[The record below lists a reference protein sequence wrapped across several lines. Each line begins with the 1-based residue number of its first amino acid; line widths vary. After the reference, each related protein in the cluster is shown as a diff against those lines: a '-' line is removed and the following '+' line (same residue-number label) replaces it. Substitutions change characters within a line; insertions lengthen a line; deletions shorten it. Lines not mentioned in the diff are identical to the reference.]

1 MKHFKGIQASP
12 GIAIGPVYLYDPE
25 EFLVDQRRVHPRD
38 IPAEESRL
46 RDAIAAV
53 AEDFAATRAH
63 VEDVLGK
70 EHAQIFDAH
79 LLILQDAALFDP
91 TIARIRDEA
100 RNAEYA
106 FWTTFRHLRRQFE
119 AIQDDYLRERGT
131 DLLGIEKRV
140 LAKLCNWEKA
150 GLDRLPHEAIVVAR
164 DLMPDDMAH
173 MQPDRVLGLITEVGG
188 PTSHAIILARGL
200 EIPAVVSV
208 VHALSEA
215 RMGDMAIV
223 DGQRGHFILHPDR
236 ETLAHYR
243 RLSKKL
249 RARKAGLVDSRDLPA
264 ETTDGVRVALQA
276 NVELPNEV
284 HSAMAYGAEGV
295 GLYRTEYLYLAQNT
309 LPDEASQ
316 VAAYSQMAER
326 IAPQPLV
333 IRTLDLGGDKMSH
346 VLNTQ
351 PEMNPFLGLRSI
363 RLTME
368 HRDLFKTQL
377 RAILKASAVGNVKV
391 MFPLISGVG
400 ELREALLVLAEVR
413 EELTR
418 EGVPFD
424 DRCPVGVMIEVPA
437 AALVADQL
445 AREVNFFSIGTNDL
459 IQYTLAV
466 DRGNDLVAYL
476 FEPFHPAVLRLIKR
490 VIDAAHAQQIP
501 VTVCGEMAGNPHSG
515 LLLMG
520 MGVDKLSMTPS
531 ALPEVKRAIRAVS
544 FDQLQSLAEDVLNM
558 HVIAEIRARIT
569 HAFSE
574 EDDAGEARGQESVRP
589 STHKNAA
596 QA

>member
-1 MKHFKGIQASP
+1 MKHFTGIQASP
-12 GIAIGPVYLYDPE
+12 GIAIGTVYRYDPE
-25 EFLVDQRRVHPRD
+25 EFLVDQRRVSPRD
-38 IPAEESRL
+38 IPAEEARL

-63 VEDVLGK
+63 VEAVLGK

-79 LLILQDAALFDP
+79 LLILQDAALLDP
-91 TIARIRDEA
+91 TLARIRNEA
-100 RNAEYA
+100 YNAEYA
-106 FWTTFRHLRRQFE
+106 FWTTFQYLRRQFE
-119 AIQDDYLRERGT
+119 AIQDEYLRERGA
-131 DLLGIEKRV
+131 DLLSIEKRV

-150 GLDRLPHEAIVVAR
+150 GLDRLPHKAIVVAR

-173 MQPDRVLGLITEVGG
+173 LQPDTVSGLVTEVGG

-208 VHALSEA
+208 VDALAEA
-215 RMGDMAIV
+215 RMGDRAIV
-223 DGQRGHFILHPDR
+223 DGRRGHFILHPDKK
-236 ETLAHYR
+236 TLAQYR
-243 RLSKKL
+243 RLSEELK
-249 RARKAGLVDSRDLPA
+249 ARKAGLAGSRDLPA
-264 ETTDGVRVALQA
+264 ETTDGVRIALQA

-284 HSAMAYGAEGV
+284 PSALAYGAEGV

-309 LPDEASQ
+309 LPDEAAQ
-316 VAAYSQMAER
+316 TAAYSQMAER

-351 PEMNPFLGLRSI
+351 REMNPFLGLRSI

-377 RAILKASAVGNVKV
+377 RAILKASASGNVNV
-391 MFPLISGVG
+391 MFPLISGVD
-400 ELREALLVLAEVR
+400 ELRGAKSVLAEVR
-413 EELTR
+413 EELAR
-418 EGVPFD
+418 ERVPFD
-424 DRCPVGVMIEVPA
+424 DRCPIGVMIEVPS
-437 AALVADQL
+437 AALVADEL
-445 AREVNFFSIGTNDL
+445 AREVDFFSIGTNDL

-476 FEPFHPAVLRLIKR
+476 FEPFHPAVLRLLKR
-490 VIDAAHAQQIP
+490 VIDAAHARQIP
-501 VTVCGEMAGNPHSG
+501 VTVCGEMAGNPQSG

-531 ALPEVKRAIRAVS
+531 ALPEVKRAIRAAS
-544 FDQLQSLAEDVLNM
+544 FDQLRSLADDVLAM
-558 HVIAEIRARIT
+558 HVIADIRARIT
-569 HAFSE
+569 AAE
-574 EDDAGEARGQESVRP
+574 EKR
-589 STHKNAA
+589 
-596 QA
+596 

>member
-1 MKHFKGIQASP
+1 MKHFTGIQASP
-12 GIAIGPVYLYDPE
+12 GIAIGSVYRYDPE
-25 EFLVDQRRVHPRD
+25 EFLVDQRRVPPRD
-38 IPAEESRL
+38 IPAEEARL

-63 VEDVLGK
+63 VEAVLGK

-79 LLILQDAALFDP
+79 LLILQDAALLDP
-91 TIARIRDEA
+91 TLARIRNEA
-100 RNAEYA
+100 YNAEYA
-106 FWTTFRHLRRQFE
+106 FWTTFQDLRRQFE
-119 AIQDDYLRERGT
+119 AIQDEYLRERGA
-131 DLLGIEKRV
+131 DLLSIEKRV

-150 GLDRLPHEAIVVAR
+150 GLDRLPHKAIVVAR

-173 MQPDRVLGLITEVGG
+173 LQPDTVSGLVTEVGG

-208 VHALSEA
+208 VDALAEA
-215 RMGDMAIV
+215 RMGDRAIV
-223 DGQRGHFILHPDR
+223 DGRRGHFILHPDKK
-236 ETLAHYR
+236 TLAQYR
-243 RLSKKL
+243 RLSEELK
-249 RARKAGLVDSRDLPA
+249 ARKAGLAGSRDLPA
-264 ETTDGVRVALQA
+264 ETTDGVRIALQA

-284 HSAMAYGAEGV
+284 PSALAYGAEGV

-309 LPDEASQ
+309 LPDEAAQ
-316 VAAYSQMAER
+316 TAAYSQMAER

-351 PEMNPFLGLRSI
+351 REMNPFLGLRSI

-377 RAILKASAVGNVKV
+377 RAILKASASGNVNV
-391 MFPLISGVG
+391 MFPLISGVD
-400 ELREALLVLAEVR
+400 ELRGAKEVLAEVR
-413 EELTR
+413 EELAR
-418 EGVPFD
+418 ERVPFD
-424 DRCPVGVMIEVPA
+424 DRCPIGVMIEVPS
-437 AALVADQL
+437 AALVADEL
-445 AREVNFFSIGTNDL
+445 AREVDFFSIGTNDL

-476 FEPFHPAVLRLIKR
+476 FEPFHPAVLRLLKR
-490 VIDAAHAQQIP
+490 VIDAAHARQIP
-501 VTVCGEMAGNPHSG
+501 VTVCGEMAGNPQSG

-531 ALPEVKRAIRAVS
+531 ALPEVKRAIRAAS
-544 FDQLQSLAEDVLNM
+544 FDQLRSLADDVLAM
-558 HVIAEIRARIT
+558 HVIADIRARIT
-569 HAFSE
+569 SAE
-574 EDDAGEARGQESVRP
+574 EKR
-589 STHKNAA
+589 
-596 QA
+596 

>member
-1 MKHFKGIQASP
+1 MKHFTGIQASP
-12 GIAIGPVYLYDPE
+12 GIAIGQVYRYDPE

-38 IPAEESRL
+38 IPAEEARL

-53 AEDFAATRAH
+53 AEDFATTRAH
-63 VEDVLGK
+63 VEAMLGK

-79 LLILQDAALFDP
+79 LLILQDAALLNP
-91 TIARIRDEA
+91 TIARIRNEA
-100 RNAEYA
+100 YNAEYA
-106 FWTTFRHLRRQFE
+106 FWTTFQNLRRQFE
-119 AIQDDYLRERGT
+119 AIQDDYLRERGA

-150 GLDRLPHEAIVVAR
+150 GLDRLPHKAIVVAR
-164 DLMPDDMAH
+164 DLMPDDMAYL
-173 MQPDRVLGLITEVGG
+173 QPDTVSGLVTEAGG

-208 VHALSEA
+208 VNALAEA
-215 RMGDMAIV
+215 RMGDLAIV
-223 DGQRGHFILHPDR
+223 DGRRGHFILNPDKK
-236 ETLAHYR
+236 TLAQYR
-243 RLSKKL
+243 RLSEAL
-249 RARKAGLVDSRDLPA
+249 RARKAGLADSRDLPA
-264 ETTDGVRVALQA
+264 ETTDGVRIALQA
-276 NVELPNEV
+276 NVELSNEV
-284 HSAMAYGAEGV
+284 LSALTYGAEGV
-295 GLYRTEYLYLAQNT
+295 GLYRTEYLYLAQDR
-309 LPDEASQ
+309 LPDEAAQ
-316 VAAYSQMAER
+316 TAAYSQMAER

-363 RLTME
+363 RLTLG

-377 RAILKASAVGNVKV
+377 RAILKASVVGNVQI
-391 MFPLISGVG
+391 MLPLISGVD
-400 ELREALLVLAEVR
+400 ELREALAVLAEVR
-413 EELTR
+413 DELTYD
-418 EGVPFD
+418 GVPFD
-424 DRCPVGVMIEVPA
+424 ARCPIGVMIEVPS
-437 AALVADQL
+437 AALVADEL
-445 AREVNFFSIGTNDL
+445 AREVDFFSIGTNDL

-490 VIDAAHAQQIP
+490 VTDAAHAQQIP

-520 MGVDKLSMTPS
+520 MGIDKLSMTPS
-531 ALPEVKRAIRAVS
+531 ALPEVKRAIRAAS
-544 FDQLQSLAEDVLNM
+544 FDQLQALAEDVLDM

-569 HAFSE
+569 HAFSQGTDGE
-574 EDDAGEARGQESVRP
+574 EVRLC
-589 STHKNAA
+589 
-596 QA
+596 

>member
-1 MKHFKGIQASP
+1 MKHFTGIQASP
-12 GIAIGPVYLYDPE
+12 GIAIGTVYRYDPE
-25 EFLVDQRRVHPRD
+25 EFLVDQRRVSPGD
-38 IPAEESRL
+38 IPAEEARL

-63 VEDVLGK
+63 VEAVLGK

-79 LLILQDAALFDP
+79 LLILQDAALLDP
-91 TIARIRDEA
+91 TLARIRNEA
-100 RNAEYA
+100 YNAEYA
-106 FWTTFRHLRRQFE
+106 FWTTFQDLRRQFE
-119 AIQDDYLRERGT
+119 AIQDEYLRERGA
-131 DLLGIEKRV
+131 DLLSIEKRV

-150 GLDRLPHEAIVVAR
+150 GLDRLPHKAIVVAR

-173 MQPDRVLGLITEVGG
+173 LQPDTVSGLVTEVGG

-208 VHALSEA
+208 VDALTEA
-215 RMGDMAIV
+215 RMGDRAIV
-223 DGQRGHFILHPDR
+223 DGRRGHFILHPDKK
-236 ETLAHYR
+236 TLAEYR
-243 RLSKKL
+243 RLSEELK
-249 RARKAGLVDSRDLPA
+249 ARKAGLAGSRDLPA
-264 ETTDGVRVALQA
+264 ETTDGVRIALQA

-284 HSAMAYGAEGV
+284 PSALAYGAEGV

-309 LPDEASQ
+309 LPDEAAQ
-316 VAAYSQMAER
+316 TAAYSQMAER

-351 PEMNPFLGLRSI
+351 REMNPFLGLRSI

-377 RAILKASAVGNVKV
+377 RAILKASASGNVNV
-391 MFPLISGVG
+391 MFPLISGVD
-400 ELREALLVLAEVR
+400 ELRGAKSVLAEVR
-413 EELTR
+413 EELACER
-418 EGVPFD
+418 VPFD
-424 DRCPVGVMIEVPA
+424 DHCPIGVMIEVPS
-437 AALVADQL
+437 AALVADEL
-445 AREVNFFSIGTNDL
+445 AREVDFFSIGTNDL

-476 FEPFHPAVLRLIKR
+476 FEPFHPAVLRLLKR
-490 VIDAAHAQQIP
+490 VIDAAHARQIP
-501 VTVCGEMAGNPHSG
+501 VTVCGEMAGNPQSG

-531 ALPEVKRAIRAVS
+531 ALPEVKRAIRAAS
-544 FDQLQSLAEDVLNM
+544 FDQLRSLADDVLAM
-558 HVIAEIRARIT
+558 HVIADIRARIT
-569 HAFSE
+569 AAE
-574 EDDAGEARGQESVRP
+574 E
-589 STHKNAA
+589 K
-596 QA
+596 

>member
-1 MKHFKGIQASP
+1 MKHFTGIQASP
-12 GIAIGPVYLYDPE
+12 GIAIGTVYRYDPE
-25 EFLVDQRRVHPRD
+25 EFLVDQRRVSPRD
-38 IPAEESRL
+38 IPAEEARL

-63 VEDVLGK
+63 VEAVLGK

-79 LLILQDAALFDP
+79 LLILQDAALLDP
-91 TIARIRDEA
+91 TLARIRNEA
-100 RNAEYA
+100 YNAEYA
-106 FWTTFRHLRRQFE
+106 FWTTFQDLRRQFE
-119 AIQDDYLRERGT
+119 AIQDEYLRERGA
-131 DLLGIEKRV
+131 DLLSIEKRV

-150 GLDRLPHEAIVVAR
+150 GLDRLPHKAIVVAR

-173 MQPDRVLGLITEVGG
+173 LQPDTVSGLVTEVGG

-208 VHALSEA
+208 VDALAEA
-215 RMGDMAIV
+215 RMGDRAIV
-223 DGQRGHFILHPDR
+223 DGRRGHFILHPDKK
-236 ETLAHYR
+236 TLAEYR
-243 RLSKKL
+243 RLSEELK
-249 RARKAGLVDSRDLPA
+249 ARKAGLAGSRDLPA
-264 ETTDGVRVALQA
+264 ETTDGVRIALQA

-284 HSAMAYGAEGV
+284 PSALAYGAEGV

-309 LPDEASQ
+309 LPDEAAQ
-316 VAAYSQMAER
+316 TAAYSQMAER

-351 PEMNPFLGLRSI
+351 REMNPFLGLRSI

-377 RAILKASAVGNVKV
+377 RAILKASASGNVNV
-391 MFPLISGVG
+391 MFPLISGVD
-400 ELREALLVLAEVR
+400 ELRGAKSVLAEVR
-413 EELTR
+413 EELAR
-418 EGVPFD
+418 ERVPFD
-424 DRCPVGVMIEVPA
+424 DRCPIGVMIEVPS
-437 AALVADQL
+437 AALVADEL
-445 AREVNFFSIGTNDL
+445 AREVDFFSIGTNDL

-476 FEPFHPAVLRLIKR
+476 FEPFHPAVLRLLKR
-490 VIDAAHAQQIP
+490 VIDAAHARQIP
-501 VTVCGEMAGNPHSG
+501 VTVCGEMAGNPQSG

-531 ALPEVKRAIRAVS
+531 ALPEVKRAICAAS
-544 FDQLQSLAEDVLNM
+544 FDQLRSLADDVLAM
-558 HVIAEIRARIT
+558 HVIADIRARIT
-569 HAFSE
+569 SAE
-574 EDDAGEARGQESVRP
+574 EKR
-589 STHKNAA
+589 
-596 QA
+596 

>member
-1 MKHFKGIQASP
+1 MKYFTGIQASP
-12 GIAIGPVYLYDPE
+12 GIAIGTVYRYDPE
-25 EFLVDQRRVHPRD
+25 EYLVDQRRVSPRD
-38 IPAEESRL
+38 IPAEEARL

-63 VEDVLGK
+63 VEAVLGK

-79 LLILQDAALFDP
+79 LLILQDAALLDP
-91 TIARIRDEA
+91 TLARIRNEA
-100 RNAEYA
+100 YNAEYA
-106 FWTTFRHLRRQFE
+106 FWTTFQDLRRQFE
-119 AIQDDYLRERGT
+119 AIQDEYLRERGA
-131 DLLGIEKRV
+131 DLLSIEKRV

-150 GLDRLPHEAIVVAR
+150 GLDRLPHKAIVVAR

-173 MQPDRVLGLITEVGG
+173 LQPDTVSGLVTEVGG

-208 VHALSEA
+208 VDALAEA
-215 RMGDMAIV
+215 RMGDRAIV
-223 DGQRGHFILHPDR
+223 DGRRGHFILHPDKK
-236 ETLAHYR
+236 TLAQYR
-243 RLSKKL
+243 RLSEEL
-249 RARKAGLVDSRDLPA
+249 RARKAGLAGSRDLPA
-264 ETTDGVRVALQA
+264 ETTDGVRIALQA

-284 HSAMAYGAEGV
+284 PSALAYGAEGV

-309 LPDEASQ
+309 LPDEAAQ
-316 VAAYSQMAER
+316 TAAYSQMAER

-351 PEMNPFLGLRSI
+351 REMNPFLGLRSI

-377 RAILKASAVGNVKV
+377 RAILKASASGNVNV
-391 MFPLISGVG
+391 MFPLISGVD
-400 ELREALLVLAEVR
+400 ELRGAKSVLAEVR
-413 EELTR
+413 EELAR
-418 EGVPFD
+418 ERVPFD
-424 DRCPVGVMIEVPA
+424 DRCPIGVMIEVPS
-437 AALVADQL
+437 AALVADEL
-445 AREVNFFSIGTNDL
+445 AREVDFFSIGTNDL

-476 FEPFHPAVLRLIKR
+476 FEPFHPAVLRLLKR
-490 VIDAAHAQQIP
+490 VIDAAHARQIP
-501 VTVCGEMAGNPHSG
+501 VTVCGEMAGNPQSG

-531 ALPEVKRAIRAVS
+531 ALPEVKRAIRAAS
-544 FDQLQSLAEDVLNM
+544 FDQLRSLADDVLAM
-558 HVIAEIRARIT
+558 HVIADIRARIT
-569 HAFSE
+569 SAE
-574 EDDAGEARGQESVRP
+574 EKR
-589 STHKNAA
+589 
-596 QA
+596 

>member
-1 MKHFKGIQASP
+1 MKHFTGIQASP
-12 GIAIGPVYLYDPE
+12 GIAIGAVYRYDPE
-25 EFLVDQRRVHPRD
+25 EFLVDQRRVPARD
-38 IPAEESRL
+38 IPAEEARL

-63 VEDVLGK
+63 VEAVLGK

-79 LLILQDAALFDP
+79 LLILQDAALLDP
-91 TIARIRDEA
+91 TLARIRNEA
-100 RNAEYA
+100 YNAEYA
-106 FWTTFRHLRRQFE
+106 FWTTFQDLRRQFE
-119 AIQDDYLRERGT
+119 AIQDEYLRERGA
-131 DLLGIEKRV
+131 DLLSIEKRV

-150 GLDRLPHEAIVVAR
+150 GLDRLPHKAIVVAR

-173 MQPDRVLGLITEVGG
+173 LQPDTVSGLVTEVGG

-208 VHALSEA
+208 VDALAEA

-223 DGQRGHFILHPDR
+223 DGRRGHFILHPDKK
-236 ETLAHYR
+236 TLAQYR
-243 RLSKKL
+243 RLSEELK
-249 RARKAGLVDSRDLPA
+249 ARKAGLAGSRDLPA
-264 ETTDGVRVALQA
+264 ETTDGVRIALQA

-284 HSAMAYGAEGV
+284 PSALAYGAEGV

-309 LPDEASQ
+309 LPDEAAQ
-316 VAAYSQMAER
+316 TAAYSQMAER

-351 PEMNPFLGLRSI
+351 REMNPFLGLRSI

-377 RAILKASAVGNVKV
+377 RAILKASASGNVNV
-391 MFPLISGVG
+391 MFPLISGVD
-400 ELREALLVLAEVR
+400 ELRGAKAVLAEVR
-413 EELTR
+413 EELAR
-418 EGVPFD
+418 ERVPFD
-424 DRCPVGVMIEVPA
+424 DRCPIGVMIEVPS
-437 AALVADQL
+437 AALVADEL
-445 AREVNFFSIGTNDL
+445 AREVDFFSIGTNDL

-476 FEPFHPAVLRLIKR
+476 FEPFHPAVLRLLKR
-490 VIDAAHAQQIP
+490 VIDAAHARQIP
-501 VTVCGEMAGNPHSG
+501 VTVCGEMAGNPQSG

-531 ALPEVKRAIRAVS
+531 ALPEVKRAIRAAS
-544 FDQLQSLAEDVLNM
+544 FDQLRSLADDVLAM
-558 HVIAEIRARIT
+558 HVIADIRARIT
-569 HAFSE
+569 SAE
-574 EDDAGEARGQESVRP
+574 EKR
-589 STHKNAA
+589 
-596 QA
+596 

>member
-1 MKHFKGIQASP
+1 MKHFTGIQASP
-12 GIAIGPVYLYDPE
+12 GIAIGTVYRYDPE
-25 EFLVDQRRVHPRD
+25 EFLVDQRRVSPGD
-38 IPAEESRL
+38 IPAEEARL

-63 VEDVLGK
+63 VEAVLGK

-79 LLILQDAALFDP
+79 LLILQDAALLDP
-91 TIARIRDEA
+91 TLARIRNEA
-100 RNAEYA
+100 YNAEYA
-106 FWTTFRHLRRQFE
+106 FWTTFQYLRRQFE
-119 AIQDDYLRERGT
+119 AIQDEYLRERGA
-131 DLLGIEKRV
+131 DLLSIEKRV

-150 GLDRLPHEAIVVAR
+150 GLDRLPHKAIVVAR

-173 MQPDRVLGLITEVGG
+173 LQPDTVSGLVTEVGG

-208 VHALSEA
+208 VDALTEA
-215 RMGDMAIV
+215 RMGDRAIV
-223 DGQRGHFILHPDR
+223 DGRRGHFILHPDKK
-236 ETLAHYR
+236 TLAQYR
-243 RLSKKL
+243 RLSEELK
-249 RARKAGLVDSRDLPA
+249 ARKAGLAGSRDLPA
-264 ETTDGVRVALQA
+264 ETTDGVRIALQA

-284 HSAMAYGAEGV
+284 PSALAYGAEGV

-309 LPDEASQ
+309 LPDEAAQ
-316 VAAYSQMAER
+316 TAAYSQMAER

-351 PEMNPFLGLRSI
+351 REMNPFLGLRSI

-377 RAILKASAVGNVKV
+377 RAILKASASGNVNV
-391 MFPLISGVG
+391 MFPLISGVD
-400 ELREALLVLAEVR
+400 ELRGAKSVLAEVR
-413 EELTR
+413 EELACER
-418 EGVPFD
+418 VPFD
-424 DRCPVGVMIEVPA
+424 DHCPIGVMIEVPS
-437 AALVADQL
+437 AALVADEL
-445 AREVNFFSIGTNDL
+445 AREVDFFSIGTNDL

-476 FEPFHPAVLRLIKR
+476 FEPFHPAVLRLLKR
-490 VIDAAHAQQIP
+490 VIDAAHARQIP
-501 VTVCGEMAGNPHSG
+501 VTVCGEMAGNPQSG

-531 ALPEVKRAIRAVS
+531 ALPEVKRAIRAAS
-544 FDQLQSLAEDVLNM
+544 FDQLRSLADDVLAM
-558 HVIAEIRARIT
+558 HVIADIRARIT
-569 HAFSE
+569 AAE
-574 EDDAGEARGQESVRP
+574 E
-589 STHKNAA
+589 K
-596 QA
+596 

>member
-1 MKHFKGIQASP
+1 MKYFRGIPASP

-25 EFLVDQRRVHPRD
+25 EFLVDQRRVHSRD
-38 IPAEESRL
+38 IPAEEARL

-53 AEDFAATRAH
+53 AEDFSATRAH
-63 VEDVLGK
+63 VEDMLGK

-79 LLILQDAALFDP
+79 LLILQDAALLDP
-91 TIARIRDEA
+91 TVARIRNEA
-100 RNAEYA
+100 YNAEYA
-106 FWTTFRHLRRQFE
+106 FWLTFQHLRRQFE
-119 AIQDDYLRERGT
+119 AIQDDYLRERGA

-150 GLDRLPHEAIVVAR
+150 GLDRLPHKAIVVAR

-173 MQPDRVLGLITEVGG
+173 LQPDRVSGLVTEVGG

-200 EIPAVVSV
+200 EIPAVVSIAHV
-208 VHALSEA
+208 LSEA
-215 RMGDMAIV
+215 RMGDVAIV
-223 DGQRGHFILHPDR
+223 DGRHGHFILNPDE

-243 RLSKKL
+243 HLSEKL
-249 RARKAGLVDSRDLPA
+249 RARKAGLADSRDLPA
-264 ETTDGVRVALQA
+264 ETKDGVRVALQA
-276 NVELPNEV
+276 NVELSDEV

-295 GLYRTEYLYLAQNT
+295 GLYRTEYLYLASNI

-326 IAPQPLV
+326 IAPRPLV

-346 VLNTQ
+346 ALNTQ

-363 RLTME
+363 RLTLG

-377 RAILKASAVGNVKV
+377 RAILKASAVGNVKL
-391 MFPLISGVG
+391 MLPLISGVE
-400 ELREALLVLAEVR
+400 ELRDALAVLDDVR
-413 EELTR
+413 GELTR

-424 DRCPVGVMIEVPA
+424 PICPVGAMIEVPS

-445 AREVNFFSIGTNDL
+445 AREVDFFSLGTNDL

-476 FEPFHPAVLRLIKR
+476 FEPFHPAVLRLIKG
-490 VIDAAHAQQIP
+490 VIDAAHGQNIS

-515 LLLMG
+515 LLLVG

-531 ALPEVKRAIRAVS
+531 ALPEVKRAIRDVS
-544 FDQLQSLAEDVLNM
+544 FDRLRALAKEVLNM
-558 HVIAEIRARIT
+558 HRIAEIRARVR
-569 HAFSE
+569 
-574 EDDAGEARGQESVRP
+574 DALSNDETIGVETGD
-589 STHKNAA
+589 
-596 QA
+596 